1 MFYLRNAWYE
11 FTQCLSMLRNRLL
24 KICYHTLTNSFAP
37 CSGVGWEG
45 ISLNKARRESCSGQH
60 EKRVRAQ
67 Y

>member
-1 MFYLRNAWYE
+1 
-11 FTQCLSMLRNRLL
+11 MLRNRLL
-24 KICYHTLTNSFAP
+24 KICYHTLTDSFAP

-45 ISLNKARRESCSGQH
+45 ISLNEARRESCSGQH